1 MSQAWT
7 VTLEVVAP
15 PLDEAGPDEVRSA
28 DIGVSANSRAT
39 AGAKAVALAKSYG
52 WKVLSITDIKP
63 AQDSSA
69 PSALSTAKLLSFPMP
84 SSKPN

>member
-15 PLDEAGPDEVRSA
+15 PLDEAGPDEVRNA
-28 DIGVSANSRAT
+28 DMSVSANSRAT

-52 WKVLSITDIKP
+52 WRVLSILDIKP
-63 AQDSSA
+63 AED
-69 PSALSTAKLLSFPMP
+69 PSASTQPSTGKLLSFPMT

>member
-15 PLDEAGPDEVRSA
+15 PLDEAGPDEVRNA
-28 DIGVSANSRAT
+28 DIAVSANSRAT
-39 AGAKAVALAKSYG
+39 AGAKAVAHAKGYG
-52 WKVLSITDIKP
+52 WRVLSILDINP
-63 AQDSSA
+63 REDQSA
-69 PSALSTAKLLSFPMP
+69 VDPPSKSNLLSFPMT